1 MNKIKKGDQVVVSTG
16 KDKGKRGEVKAILA
30 TGYAVVGGV
39 NIVKRHQRPSP
50 GRGVNGGIIEREMP
64 IHISN
69 IALFNPATGKPEK
82 VGFRLLAD
90 GRKVR
95 YFKSTNDV
103 IDG

>member
-1 MNKIKKGDQVVVSTG
+1 MQKIKKGDQVIVRTG
-16 KDKGKRGEVKAILA
+16 KDKGKRGEVKSVSPE
-30 TGYAVVGGV
+30 GYAVVTGV
-39 NIVKRHQRPSP
+39 NIVKKHQKPVQMK
-50 GRGVNGGIIEREMP
+50 GITGGIVEKEMP

-69 IALFNPATGKPEK
+69 IGMFNSATSRADK
-82 VGFRLLAD
+82 VGFKLLAD

>member
-1 MNKIKKGDQVVVSTG
+1 MQKIKKGDQVIVRTG
-16 KDKGKRGEVKAILA
+16 KDKGKRGEVRRVSDE
-30 TGYAVVGGV
+30 GYVFVAGINVA
-39 NIVKRHQRPSP
+39 KKHQRPNAVKGIS
-50 GRGVNGGIIEREMP
+50 GGIIEKEMP
-64 IHISN
+64 VHISN
-69 IALFNPATGKPEK
+69 IAMFNPVSNKADK